1 MGISR
6 ALAILAVVFTPAT
19 SILYSQASMS
29 KTNHGDFL
37 LYVGTYSKGVYGY
50 RFDTATGDA
59 QPLGLMG
66 EITNPSFIAT
76 DSKYK
81 NLYAASELDG
91 NVDGKVGAFAI
102 NRETGLLQLWNTR
115 SSDGEA
121 PCHVSVDATGKIV
134 LVANYGTGGVA
145 VFPIEHDGGLG
156 EMKQLL
162 TAKGSSVNH
171 ERQAGPHAHEAVIS
185 PDNRFAYV
193 PDLGLDH
200 IRIYKIDAAA
210 GSLSPND
217 PPFAQMH
224 PGNGPRHIA
233 LTSDGKF
240 AYVINELN
248 PVVTVFTRDPATG
261 ALTQIQEVSTLPEGF
276 KGGEVGPA
284 EIELDRAGKFL
295 YASNRGPGTIAV
307 FAVAPGSGT
316 LKQVQVAATG
326 NTWPR
331 GFLIDPSG
339 KWLIAG
345 DHKANKFV
353 VFRIDPDAGTI
364 TLTGKSFDVSS
375 PVSFVFV
382 PVLSP
387 R

>member
-295 YASNRGPGTIAV
+295 YASNRGLGTIAV

-331 GFLIDPSG
+331 GFVIDPSG

-382 PVLSP
+382 PALSS